1 MGVDMILYYFLMGA
15 FSRRWYGGALEKI
28 PVLNNRALQT
38 GFMIGLFLNIYVAD
52 WHNWFWPLVISLWL
66 QFEFWSR
73 GHGCCFDLGNGG
85 KPDEA
90 TIARYEQCWY
100 HKPCDWL
107 AKKRFFGYY
116 STRYDFMYMTLR
128 YTCPMIPLMFL
139 DWRYFLVG
147 NAAAPIYLFCWDL
160 YNSNLWPE
168 KLPSWANSPTKW
180 AEMIYGGVVYAS
192 CYALGGL
199 N

>member
-1 MGVDMILYYFLMGA
+1 MILYYFLMGA

-66 QFEFWSR
+66 QFEFWSL

-90 TIARYEQCWY
+90 TIARYEQRWY

-128 YTCPMIPLMFL
+128 YTCPMIPLIFL

>member
-1 MGVDMILYYFLMGA
+1 MILYYFLMGA

-52 WHNWFWPLVISLWL
+52 WHNWFWPLVISLLL

-90 TIARYEQCWY
+90 TIARYEQRWY

-180 AEMIYGGVVYAS
+180 AEIIYGGVVYAS

>member
-1 MGVDMILYYFLMGA
+1 MILYYFLIGA
-15 FSRRWYGGALEKI
+15 FARRWYGGALEKI

-90 TIARYEQCWY
+90 TIARYEQRWY

-128 YTCPMIPLMFL
+128 YTCPMIPLIFL

-147 NAAAPIYLFCWDL
+147 NAAALIYLFCWDL

-180 AEMIYGGVVYAS
+180 AEIIYGGVVYAS

>member
-1 MGVDMILYYFLMGA
+1 MILYYFLIGA
-15 FSRRWYGGALEKI
+15 FARRWYGGALEKI

-38 GFMIGLFLNIYVAD
+38 GFMIGLFLNIYVTD

-90 TIARYEQCWY
+90 TIARYEQRWY

-168 KLPSWANSPTKW
+168 KLPSWANSPTKL
-180 AEMIYGGVVYAS
+180 AEIISGGVVYS
-192 CYALGGL
+192 CCYLLGGL
-199 N
+199 D

>member
-1 MGVDMILYYFLMGA
+1 MILYYFLIGA

-73 GHGCCFDLGNGG
+73 GHGYCFDLGNGG

-90 TIARYEQCWY
+90 TIARYEQRWY

-180 AEMIYGGVVYAS
+180 AEIIYGGVVYAS

>member
-1 MGVDMILYYFLMGA
+1 MGA
-15 FSRRWYGGALEKI
+15 FARRWYGGALEKI

-52 WHNWFWPLVISLWL
+52 WHNWFWPFVISLWL

-90 TIARYEQCWY
+90 TIARYEQRWY

-147 NAAAPIYLFCWDL
+147 NAAAPIYLLCWDL
-160 YNSNLWPE
+160 HNSNLWPE
-168 KLPSWANSPTKW
+168 KLPSWANSSTKW

>member
-1 MGVDMILYYFLMGA
+1 MILYYFLMGA

-90 TIARYEQCWY
+90 TIARYEQRWY

-139 DWRYFLVG
+139 DMRNILVG

-180 AEMIYGGVVYAS
+180 AEIIYGGVVYAS

>member
-1 MGVDMILYYFLMGA
+1 MILYYFLMGA

>member
-1 MGVDMILYYFLMGA
+1 MILYYFLIGA

-73 GHGCCFDLGNGG
+73 GHGCYFDLGNGG

-90 TIARYEQCWY
+90 TIARYEQRWY

>member
-1 MGVDMILYYFLMGA
+1 MILYYFLMGA
-15 FSRRWYGGALEKI
+15 FARRWYGGALEKI

-38 GFMIGLFLNIYVAD
+38 GFMIALFLPIYITDYRSYINLLFA
-52 WHNWFWPLVISLWL
+52 FGISLWIE
-66 QFEFWSR
+66 FEFWSR
-73 GHGCCFDLGNGG
+73 GHGCAFDYGRGGYPNEETIKRYNERWYHYICDWMAKKEFYPYYDLG
-85 KPDEA
+85 
-90 TIARYEQCWY
+90 
-100 HKPCDWL
+100 
-107 AKKRFFGYY
+107 
-116 STRYDFMYMTLR
+116 YDFTYMLLR

-180 AEMIYGGVVYAS
+180 AEIIYGGVVYAS

>member
-1 MGVDMILYYFLMGA
+1 MILYYFLMGA

-90 TIARYEQCWY
+90 TIARYEQRWY

-128 YTCPMIPLMFL
+128 YICPMIPLMFL

-180 AEMIYGGVVYAS
+180 AEIIYGGVVYAS

>member
-1 MGVDMILYYFLMGA
+1 MILYYFLIGA
-15 FSRRWYGGALEKI
+15 FARRWYGGALEKI

-90 TIARYEQCWY
+90 TIARYEQRWY

-107 AKKRFFGYY
+107 AKKRFFGHY

-139 DWRYFLVG
+139 DSRYFLVG

-160 YNSNLWPE
+160 YNSSLWPE

-180 AEMIYGGVVYAS
+180 AEIIYGGVVYAS
-192 CYALGGL
+192 CYAFGGL

>member
-1 MGVDMILYYFLMGA
+1 MILYYFLIGA

-90 TIARYEQCWY
+90 TIARYEQRWY

-147 NAAAPIYLFCWDL
+147 NAAALIYLFCWDL